1 MEFTIPT
8 TTEEMYETLNL
19 IYKHYRTSVPI
30 FREEEL
36 EIMVIPTLD
45 NTFPTEEELLEES
58 QKSLAPA
65 QTERRDKLKREI
77 ENRISEI
84 SNLLIHLEEEKTEK
98 LEDLEQEYASKI
110 IKTEKELT
118 GRGLGASLVGV
129 DEINKIVSEKTA
141 MLGNLKMQYGIK
153 KAELLSEKER
163 LIESL
168 EGVDSVYA
176 SLCENELVAKV
187 TELKKE
193 YEKRQIETQ
202 KYNDSVYEKNLKY
215 RNVILQTRASLEL
228 KFMEVRKE
236 YTTSELIEM
245 GYYNDALDCVMGY
258 LQTLSDSVA
267 YRTICDEYKLV
278 QYLDQYYEP
287 IVALFRQK
295 SAS

>member
-19 IYKHYRTSVPI
+19 IYKHYRTNVPI

-45 NTFPTEEELLEES
+45 NTFPTEEELLKES
-58 QKSLAPA
+58 QKILAPA

-118 GRGLGASLVGV
+118 GRGLGTSLVGV
-129 DEINKIVSEKTA
+129 DEINKIACEKTA

-187 TELKKE
+187 TELKNSTDTTVTDWKTSVISDAN
-193 YEKRQIETQ
+193 K
-202 KYNDSVYEKNLKY
+202 VYENKA
-215 RNVILQTRASLEL
+215 VIE
-228 KFMEVRKE
+228 KFVIMPDHIHLLLCIEKLSGGTGNPSP
-236 YTTSELIEM
+236 TT
-245 GYYNDALDCVMGY
+245 GTV
-258 LQTLSDSVA
+258 
-267 YRTICDEYKLV
+267 
-278 QYLDQYYEP
+278 
-287 IVALFRQK
+287 
-295 SAS
+295 

>member
-19 IYKHYRTSVPI
+19 IYKHYRTNVPI

-45 NTFPTEEELLEES
+45 NTFPTEEELLKES
-58 QKSLAPA
+58 QKILAPA

-118 GRGLGASLVGV
+118 GRGLGTSLVGV
-129 DEINKIVSEKTA
+129 DEINKIACEKTA